1 MSNFIQQKSFQD
13 DVLQTIRKKKLTRI
27 GLGFVLDSL
36 VQKKLADWE
45 RRNIPKIFEDT
56 TVKRITR
63 TYTSIYKSLQSIK
76 NDTAA
81 FKMHFNIF
89 DKIGYVLNA
98 FIQPN
103 GGKYILGGV
112 LLFNWSVVPKLNDA
126 IASVGLFATIGA
138 AALITF
144 RALRSFDD
152 ACVEAFQKKRDSLT
166 GDVISKSFQ
175 EKYEDLIKDFAHTF
189 LKGELEEEI
198 VNLQKNVIDMLG
210 NLELFRNEKDTLQR
224 LNDKLTKV
232 REPLLCFETS
242 NDGMI

>member
-13 DVLQTIRKKKLTRI
+13 DVLQTIREKKLTRF

-36 VQKKLADWE
+36 IEKKLADWE

-63 TYTSIYKSLQSIK
+63 TYTSICTSLQKIK

-81 FKMHFNIF
+81 FKMHFNIM
-89 DKIGYVLNA
+89 DKIWSVLVS
-98 FIQPN
+98 FIGPN
-103 GGKYILGGV
+103 SGKYILGGL
-112 LLFNWSVVPKLNDA
+112 LLFNWSVIPKLNDA
-126 IASVGLFATIGA
+126 IASFGLFAGIGA
-138 AALITF
+138 TTLIAVG
-144 RALRSFDD
+144 ALRSFDD

-166 GDVISKSFQ
+166 RDVISHSFQ
-175 EKYEDLIKDFAHTF
+175 KKYEDLIKDFAHTF
-189 LKGELEEEI
+189 LKGELKEEI
-198 VNLQKNVIDMLG
+198 FNLKKNVKYMLG
-210 NLELFRNEKDTLQR
+210 NLKLFRNEKETLQR

-242 NDGMI
+242 KDGMI

>member
-13 DVLQTIRKKKLTRI
+13 DVLQTIKEKKLTRF

-36 VQKKLADWE
+36 IQKKIADWE

-56 TVKRITR
+56 TVERITR
-63 TYTSIYKSLQSIK
+63 TYTSIYTSLQRIK

-81 FKMHFNIF
+81 FKMHFNIK
-89 DKIGYVLNA
+89 DKIWSVLVS
-98 FIQPN
+98 FIRPN
-103 GGKYILGGV
+103 SGKYIIGGV

-126 IASVGLFATIGA
+126 ITTFGLFAGIA
-138 AALITF
+138 ASALIAVS
-144 RALRSFDD
+144 ALRGFDD
-152 ACVEAFQKKRDSLT
+152 ACVEAFQKKRDLFT
-166 GDVISKSFQ
+166 GDVISQSFQ
-175 EKYEDLIKDFAHTF
+175 KKYEDLIKDLAHTF

-198 VNLQKNVIDMLG
+198 FNLQKNVNDMLG
-210 NLELFRNEKDTLQR
+210 NLKLFRNEKDTLQR

-242 NDGMI
+242 KDGMI